1 MELRI
6 DFDDETLCCLAED
19 LNFNPKNSGRDVI
32 RAYRKKI
39 QLIDAAQDEPDLRAV
54 RSLRLEKL
62 EGDRAGASSIRLN
75 DHYRLIVEF
84 ITDDSGRVA
93 VVLELADYH

>member
-1 MELRI
+1 MRI
-6 DFDDETLCCLAED
+6 VFDDETLRRLAED
-19 LNFNPKNSGRDVI
+19 PNFNPRKWGRDVI

-39 QLIDAAQDEPDLRAV
+39 QLIDAAQDERDLRAV

-62 EGDRAGASSIRLN
+62 EGDRTGTSSIRLN
-75 DHYRLIVEF
+75 DQYRLILNF

-93 VVLELADYH
+93 VVLELVDYH